1 MNIVINL
8 NMAYISIQA
17 AHKFISSARHKFR
30 TPFKY
35 VLWTWRGWPRILS
48 PHCEKVCAPRAFA
61 VITENFLPLPKQ
73 NDKIVSRGI
82 KFAHGV
88 WRWHYKRMFALPCKH
103 AVSQHTLFFIC
114 VTRSWEILFFT
125 IFLYILEKTGIN
137 FYVTL
142 RPFCE
147 RNILFGYANAP
158 AELVYYKCFTTK
170 VTFFRL
176 HLLTESYKK
185 ILWKK
190 ESLKNA

>member
-125 IFLYILEKTGIN
+125 RF
-137 FYVTL
+137 FYSFQSKDVTERKSPSWWSICNKPT
-142 RPFCE
+142 RPVHLHNRREC
-147 RNILFGYANAP
+147 
-158 AELVYYKCFTTK
+158 
-170 VTFFRL
+170 FFR
-176 HLLTESYKK
+176 KMV
-185 ILWKK
+185 
-190 ESLKNA
+190 AA